1 MEGKREGFNAYG
13 QMDTYLFIPAIPSR
27 PGTWIGAPLAAGR
40 RPATRQTI
48 TGWLVAPHLR
58 VPRAPQVGSSGMEL
72 SFFARGLVIGFAIA
86 APVGAIGL
94 LCIRRTLADGRLVG
108 FVSGLGAATADALY
122 GAVAA
127 LGLTA
132 ISSAIVEHQALVRLL
147 GGIFLCY
154 LGLRTALSHPATAAN
169 PGAGRGLAA
178 AFGSTLA
185 LTLTNPTTI
194 LSFAAVFAGLGL
206 GTSETDRGSAV
217 LMVCGVFLG
226 SALWWLLLSGAV
238 GFFRRAF
245 TPERLLWV
253 NRLSGVVL
261 VGFGVISLL
270 SLR

>member
-1 MEGKREGFNAYG
+1 
-13 QMDTYLFIPAIPSR
+13 MDVT
-27 PGTWIGAPLAAGR
+27 
-40 RPATRQTI
+40 
-48 TGWLVAPHLR
+48 
-58 VPRAPQVGSSGMEL
+58 
-72 SFFARGLVIGFAIA
+72 FFARGLAIGFAIA

-108 FVSGLGAATADALY
+108 FVSGLGAATADAIY

-132 ISSAIVEHQALVRLL
+132 ISSAIVAHQSVGPPRGRDLSLL
-147 GGIFLCY
+147 PRRAHGAESSGA
-154 LGLRTALSHPATAAN
+154 GTAALERR
-169 PGAGRGLAA
+169 AGLAA

-206 GTSETDRGSAV
+206 GTTAGDRGSAV

-238 GFFRRAF
+238 GFFRRAL
-245 TPERLLWV
+245 TLERLRWV
-253 NRLSGVVL
+253 NRLSGAL
-261 VGFGVISLL
+261 LTGFGVLSLL
-270 SLR
+270 SLVP